1 MARDT
6 NFNNPARQ
14 VIQTNEDQRKYDLPT
29 FRRMEVNAQVRN
41 QYVEP
46 TSNNALVLATSL
58 AAASPGITQW
68 LAVKGREKDD
78 EETQKGMQARNAAGD
93 LTDEQAS
100 ELAKVS
106 SSGYQKGYMRL
117 HGYLAG
123 KEDATKLQT
132 DWQSDPSRN
141 DMSTDEWI
149 KNWYSKN
156 SKGLSDG
163 DFLSTYNKEV
173 LTEADKLRSIGR
185 EEKVA
190 GVIQATDGAV
200 TQYIKE
206 KILSGEFNR
215 DVFEGAATDAGGIWG
230 ISKGK
235 FDDLALAATNQI
247 IEEGKNPAAAKT
259 ALAVFKENK
268 SDGTPGLAY
277 KGKML
282 ADGTIDQ
289 MGRKADQ
296 VAIQSLEYED
306 KAARLGREKER
317 ESAMKDVWTAILVE
331 NNPSKG
337 RNMAISLIKSQPN
350 LFDSKDILQT
360 MSTINSQMHRVE
372 TDGMKVN
379 ALTYL
384 AKAYDGDLTIND
396 VARGVEN
403 GKISFN
409 QAPTLIGAI
418 KAYRAEDNALFKT
431 TEFQAGERLLNTLQ
445 PPKNGM
451 DIDGTVKL
459 KWDERR
465 IQDQVALKQ
474 YVKGGGK
481 DPIGFAKDLHKTE
494 LQYLQSG
501 NTDDAITYFIPTYP
515 TKAAMTQ
522 AIEGGLVIPQD
533 VFDNHIRYFSAGL
546 PKPKPQKTK

>member
-68 LAVKGREKDD
+68 LAVKGREKDE

-93 LTDEQAS
+93 LTDEQAT

-132 DWQSDPSRN
+132 DWQADPERN
-141 DMSTDEWI
+141 GISTDEWI
-149 KNWYSKN
+149 KNWYAKN
-156 SKGLSDG
+156 TKGLSDG
-163 DFLSTYNKEV
+163 DFLTTYNKEV
-173 LTEADKLRSIGR
+173 LTEADKLRAIGR
-185 EEKVA
+185 DEKVA
-190 GVIQATDGAV
+190 SVIQATDGAV

-215 DVFEGAATDAGGIWG
+215 DVFEGASTDAQKIWG

-247 IEEGKNPAAAKT
+247 IEEGKNPTPAKV
-259 ALAVFKENK
+259 ALSVFKENK

-289 MGRKADQ
+289 MVRKADQ
-296 VAIQSLEYED
+296 ISIQSLEYED
-306 KAARLGREKER
+306 KAARLGREKDR
-317 ESAMKDVWTAILVE
+317 EEGMKAVFTEMLVN
-331 NNPSKG
+331 NNPEKG
-337 RNMAISLIKSQPN
+337 RQMAIALIKNNPK
-350 LFDSKDILQT
+350 LFDSKEILQT
-360 MSTINSQMHRVE
+360 MSTINTQMNKVE
-372 TDGMKVN
+372 TTGMKVN
-379 ALTYL
+379 ALSFL
-384 AKAYDGDLTIND
+384 SKAYDGDLTIND
-396 VARGVEN
+396 VARGVES
-403 GKISFN
+403 GKISFS

-418 KAYRAEDNALFKT
+418 KAYDAKDNALFKT
-431 TEFQAGERLLNTLQ
+431 PEFQAGDRLLNSIQ
-445 PPKNGM
+445 PPRNGL
-451 DIDGTVKL
+451 DIDGSVKL
-459 KWDERR
+459 KFDERR
-465 IQDQVALKQ
+465 IQDQLALKQ

-481 DPIGFAKDLHKTE
+481 DPLKFAQDLHKTE
-494 LQYLQSG
+494 MQYLQSG
-501 NTDDAITYFIPTYP
+501 NTDDEITYFVPTYP

-533 VFDNHIRYFSAGL
+533 VFDKHIRYFSAGL
-546 PKPKPQKTK
+546 PKPKQQKTK